1 MEKEDWFRKPRDEMM
16 GEEVMVMPQMGAVT
30 SAKPILPTNLNSTS
44 YLNEAKANA
53 DADPSAPPHDSL
65 RTFYYEG
72 RVQIIKFINP
82 FMNGSNI
89 LNQKRPK
96 LRL

>member
-72 RVQIIKFINP
+72 TVQLILCPWAEFREHSFIR
-82 FMNGSNI
+82 FS
-89 LNQKRPK
+89 LNCHF
-96 LRL
+96 

>member
-72 RVQIIKFINP
+72 TVQVIGYHP
-82 FMNGSNI
+82 VCS
-89 LNQKRPK
+89 KRK
-96 LRL
+96 I